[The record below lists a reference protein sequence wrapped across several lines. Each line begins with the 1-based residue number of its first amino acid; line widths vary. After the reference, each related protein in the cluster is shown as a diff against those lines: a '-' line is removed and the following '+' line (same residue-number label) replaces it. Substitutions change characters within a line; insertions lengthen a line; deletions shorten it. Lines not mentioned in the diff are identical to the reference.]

1 MTAVLLVFSMIL
13 HAAGFY
19 LIALLYIRYQS
30 VKKSEEKQAAM
41 LEEAELSLAAY
52 LINLKEENKKL
63 INEIKMARL
72 KDINIGRNTSHPK
85 IAGTEP
91 GDSEF
96 PVPEIDNED
105 HLELSGSKET
115 VHPQTD
121 EEKVISL
128 YQEGYSSEEIA
139 KELKKEKQK
148 LSFCLNS
155 VKTSRFLLAS
165 DQSL

>member
-41 LEEAELSLAAY
+41 LEEAEQSLAAY
-52 LINLKEENKKL
+52 LIDLKEENEKL

-85 IAGTEP
+85 TAETEP

-139 KELKKEKQK
+139 KELKKG
-148 LSFCLNS
+148 
-155 VKTSRFLLAS
+155 KTEVELLLKFR
-165 DQSL
+165 QN